1 MEEIPEIAMK
11 TPRKANKSKP
21 SAVDVVRIPPACLG
35 QEDEAGVWR
44 SFAPAPLVRAWI
56 QAAILEEDGLLHNP
70 DHAHLLN
77 ADFEVL
83 WAAGG
88 FESKMRRVVGQCE
101 EVIFRA
107 SAWAR
112 MRQEEQMQQWFGHVP
127 DFLIT
132 LDASYATECS
142 EAEWCALV
150 EHELYHIG
158 QKHEFGA
165 PVFMKDGRPKLGI
178 RGHDVEEF
186 IGVVRRYGMGSPD
199 SAVAQLVSTAN
210 TEPEVSRIRM
220 SQACGTCLLRVA

>member
-1 MEEIPEIAMK
+1 MK
-11 TPRKANKSKP
+11 PNRKPAKSNAPPINAARTPP
-21 SAVDVVRIPPACLG
+21 TYLG
-35 QEDEAGVWR
+35 EQDESGVWR
-44 SFAPAPLVRAWI
+44 SFAPAPLVRAWV
-56 QAAILEEDGLLHNP
+56 QAAILEETGLLHNP

-101 EVIFRA
+101 EVVFRA
-107 SAWAR
+107 SAWAKL
-112 MRQEEQMQQWFGHVP
+112 RQEEQMCQWFGRVP

-142 EAEWCALV
+142 EAEWCALI
-150 EHELYHIG
+150 EHEMYHIG

-165 PVFMKDGRPKLGI
+165 PVFMRDGRPKLAI

-199 SAVAQLVSTAN
+199 SSVARLVSAAN

-220 SQACGTCLLRVA
+220 SQACGTCLLRAA